1 MRIERVRWIGDQA
14 ACATFQFPDAGVAL
28 WASGNDVREDALLQ
42 TLATA
47 LYGPSAD
54 APLPAGVRSIE
65 VGLRL
70 DDGTTLRV
78 ERSVETGAL
87 QLEGDVDRFD
97 PVAACVELG
106 VRLLALSR
114 EDFLAIAAVNLD
126 GLRGTRGDLRLRTLL
141 SDGRTGASATAVNA
155 ADETPPAAP
164 RRVEADLPI
173 VRAEL
178 DELRAESSVPTGP
191 LETVAIERASAAP
204 DESAEGEASSP
215 VDQVRR
221 TRRRL
226 AELDMQLEL
235 LTQQLREVADQ
246 REEFRVD
253 GDRCGMLSG
262 MEPQDL
268 DRLVSL
274 TEELSVA
281 LEQRA
286 AVLRARQKFEADLEA
301 RGFGAATLA
310 DLKVRFA
317 PLDAE
322 DAAFLEAAEQRST
335 IRRGNLALTRSE
347 CRLDETRLEEIERA
361 RTAAVRAG
369 LLPWIGATLGI
380 FGSLAMFLLGV
391 SPLVS
396 GLVLVVGLL
405 AGGAAGWL
413 TWRARTL
420 REDERAGIVDAMER
434 KRGQLSELE
443 EESAQHDRRAK
454 ELSAQVKAASIAQ
467 LRADWKRWRE
477 SEPVARELATF
488 VARETEAENRIVT
501 LRGKLSA
508 FRIDDGD
515 GEADLG
521 NLLALIEEY
530 QRYFQSRRELN
541 GAEQECARIEAELM
555 ELETGRADALATFE
569 ALLAS
574 VGIDPDRD
582 LDEAV
587 EMFVLRTRY
596 AEGFA
601 GETPD
606 EPGRKDELPA
616 APAVPSPAAEP
627 ERAFDT
633 AWIPAVSAA
642 TEANLRRF
650 LPEVRDVEVDADLEP
665 SLRLDVR
672 GPRLDLASLERTLSA
687 AAMDQVWLALRLAI
701 RETLSSGG
709 ERVPLFLDDPWARA
723 DDSRHVRGLEWSLD
737 ASDRGQVVYR
747 TSHEVRVKWFLHQFA
762 AHRTRITS
770 IVPSS
775 ARAPS
780 DASVVRP
787 PLPASR

>member
-1 MRIERVRWIGDQA
+1 MRIERVRWIGKDA
-14 ACATFQFPDAGVAL
+14 AAATFRFPEVGVAL
-28 WASGNDVREDALLQ
+28 WASGNDIREDALLQ

-54 APLPAGVRSIE
+54 APLPAGVDAVE
-65 VGLRL
+65 VHLTL
-70 DDGTTLRV
+70 DDGTALRA
-78 ERSVETGAL
+78 ERSVDTGAL

-106 VRLLALSR
+106 VRLLSLSR

-126 GLRGTRGDLRLRTLL
+126 GLRATRGDLRLRTLL
-141 SDGRTGASATAVNA
+141 SDGRAAGTANATTA
-155 ADETPPAAP
+155 AAPPPATP
-164 RRVEADLPI
+164 HRVEADLPI

-178 DELRAESSVPTGP
+178 EEVRAESAPTSP
-191 LETVAIERASAAP
+191 MEPVAIERASVDP
-204 DESAEGEASSP
+204 DDPADGEGASP

-226 AELDMQLEL
+226 AEVDMELEL

-253 GDRCGMLSG
+253 GDRCGLLSG

-274 TEELSVA
+274 TDDLSVA

-286 AVLRARQKFEADLEA
+286 AAARAREKYEADLEK
-301 RGFGAATLA
+301 RGFGSTTLA
-310 DLKVRFA
+310 DLERRFSRLEA
-317 PLDAE
+317 DDVE
-322 DAAFLEAAEQRST
+322 FLEAAEQRST

-380 FGSLAMFLLGV
+380 FGSLAMFLLGI

-396 GLVLVVGLL
+396 GLILLVGLA

-420 REDERAGIVDAMER
+420 REDERTGIVDAMER
-434 KRGQLSELE
+434 KRNQLSELE
-443 EESAQHDRRAK
+443 DENAQHDRRAK
-454 ELSAQVKAASIAQ
+454 ELAARVKAESIAQ
-467 LRADWKRWRE
+467 LRADWKRWGE
-477 SEPVARELATF
+477 TGPLKKELSTFLARE
-488 VARETEAENRIVT
+488 REAQNRIVT
-501 LRGKLSA
+501 LRGKLAA
-508 FRIDDGD
+508 FRTDDAD

-530 QRYFQSRRELN
+530 QRYFQTRRELDA
-541 GAEQECARIEAELM
+541 AEQECARIEAQLM
-555 ELETGRADALATFE
+555 ELETKRAEALTTFE

-574 VGIDPDRD
+574 VGIDADRD

-596 AEGFA
+596 AEGFEGEDPHGPTA
-601 GETPD
+601 GNDPPTS
-606 EPGRKDELPA
+606 PA
-616 APAVPSPAAEP
+616 APAAPIAEP
-627 ERAFDT
+627 EREFDT
-633 AWIPAVSAA
+633 RWIAAVSAA

-650 LPEVRDVEVDADLEP
+650 LPEARDVEVDADLEP

-709 ERVPLFLDDPWARA
+709 ERIPLFLDDPWTRA
-723 DDSRHVRGLEWSLD
+723 DDSRHARGLEWTLD

-762 AHRTRITS
+762 AHRARITS
-770 IVPSS
+770 IVP
-775 ARAPS
+775 AAVRAVS
-780 DASVVRP
+780 DASFVRP